1 MVYLG
6 WSLGEQL
13 GASVAGAEG
22 AGGVWEVGDEV
33 RDIMGKGCSP
43 EMPSMANGTRM
54 PLGP

>member
-1 MVYLG
+1 M
-6 WSLGEQL
+6 GEQL

-33 RDIMGKGCSP
+33 RDIMGEGCSP